1 MEDSPAMDKALSNGI
16 FRHSGAKWW
25 TIGPALV
32 VWTLCIFSLGL
43 SILCGLR
50 LLRLEEK
57 VAVLQTRCH
66 QYEQR
71 IFDLSNVE
79 DKIQEMIK
87 LQMDKELSKKRIR
100 RDISAAAECICPPGP
115 RGKRG
120 KRGSKGEPGSP
131 GPIGPP
137 GKPGFPGAIGIDG
150 PKGDPGDKGDKGD
163 KGDTG
168 FDLFTT
174 TKGLASLGVTLSPDD
189 ILVVKGEPGERGPPG
204 PAGPPGPTGL
214 PGFDG
219 RVGLPGEPG
228 PPGETG
234 PPGPQGPVGPTGKDG
249 LPGPKGDKGEKGD
262 RGLTTT
268 LDGNAFPTGF
278 IEGPPGP
285 PGPPGPAGPPG
296 RKGETGTPGPPGDHG
311 DKGDKGD
318 RGRRGKRIS

>member
-16 FRHSGAKWW
+16 LRHSGAKWW

-87 LQMDKELSKKRIR
+87 LQMDKELSTKRTR

-150 PKGDPGDKGDKGD
+150 PKGDPK
-163 KGDTG
+163 
-168 FDLFTT
+168 F
-174 TKGLASLGVTLSPDD
+174 SLIMTQPFS
-189 ILVVKGEPGERGPPG
+189 ITESIHH
-204 PAGPPGPTGL
+204 A
-214 PGFDG
+214 
-219 RVGLPGEPG
+219 
-228 PPGETG
+228 
-234 PPGPQGPVGPTGKDG
+234 
-249 LPGPKGDKGEKGD
+249 
-262 RGLTTT
+262 
-268 LDGNAFPTGF
+268 
-278 IEGPPGP
+278 
-285 PGPPGPAGPPG
+285 
-296 RKGETGTPGPPGDHG
+296 
-311 DKGDKGD
+311 
-318 RGRRGKRIS
+318 